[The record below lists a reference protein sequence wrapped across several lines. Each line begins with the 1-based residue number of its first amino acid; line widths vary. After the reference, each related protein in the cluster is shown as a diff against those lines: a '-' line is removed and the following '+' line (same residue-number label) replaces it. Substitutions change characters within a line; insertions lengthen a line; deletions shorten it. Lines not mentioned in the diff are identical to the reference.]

1 MVLPV
6 RVMLSCYDY
15 RYGWSKFVAQHFAW
29 RRIAV
34 EGVAV
39 VCEFDEEALRER
51 LMDECGTAMFG
62 GFPAALLDVADIESA
77 SSDELLEMAE
87 HLGVDPEEY

>member
-1 MVLPV
+1 MRGKLAVSGLILKSCLGGML
-6 RVMLSCYDY
+6 RVVY
-15 RYGWSKFVAQHFAW
+15 
-29 RRIAV
+29 V
-34 EGVAV
+34 EKDRGGALLMD
-39 VCEFDEEALRER
+39 ELDEEALRER

-87 HLGVDPEEY
+87 RLGVDPEEY

>member
-1 MVLPV
+1 MLPV
-6 RVMLSCYDY
+6 RVMLSCYDC

-77 SSDELLEMAE
+77 SSDELFEMAE
-87 HLGVDPEEY
+87 RLGVDPEEY

>member
-1 MVLPV
+1 M
-6 RVMLSCYDY
+6 
-15 RYGWSKFVAQHFAW
+15 SK
-29 RRIAV
+29 RIGALLMD
-34 EGVAV
+34 EL
-39 VCEFDEEALRER
+39 DEEALRER

-87 HLGVDPEEY
+87 RLGVDPEEY

>member
-1 MVLPV
+1 MRGKLVVSGLILKSCLGGML
-6 RVMLSCYDY
+6 RVVY
-15 RYGWSKFVAQHFAW
+15 
-29 RRIAV
+29 V
-34 EGVAV
+34 EKDRGALLMD
-39 VCEFDEEALRER
+39 EFDEEALRER

-87 HLGVDPEEY
+87 RLGVDSEEY

>member
-1 MVLPV
+1 M
-6 RVMLSCYDY
+6 
-15 RYGWSKFVAQHFAW
+15 SK
-29 RRIAV
+29 RIGALLMD
-34 EGVAV
+34 
-39 VCEFDEEALRER
+39 EFDEEALRER

>member
-1 MVLPV
+1 MDEL
-6 RVMLSCYDY
+6 
-15 RYGWSKFVAQHFAW
+15 
-29 RRIAV
+29 
-34 EGVAV
+34 
-39 VCEFDEEALRER
+39 DEEALRER

-87 HLGVDPEEY
+87 RLGVESEEY

>member
-1 MVLPV
+1 M
-6 RVMLSCYDY
+6 
-15 RYGWSKFVAQHFAW
+15 SK
-29 RRIAV
+29 RIGGALLMD
-34 EGVAV
+34 
-39 VCEFDEEALRER
+39 EFDEEALRQR

-87 HLGVDPEEY
+87 RLGVDPEEY

>member
-1 MVLPV
+1 MRGKLVVSGLILKSCLGGML
-6 RVMLSCYDY
+6 RVVY
-15 RYGWSKFVAQHFAW
+15 
-29 RRIAV
+29 V
-34 EGVAV
+34 EKDRGALLMD
-39 VCEFDEEALRER
+39 EFDEEALRER

-87 HLGVDPEEY
+87 RLGVDPEEY

>member
-1 MVLPV
+1 MRGKLVVSGLILKSCLGGML
-6 RVMLSCYDY
+6 RVVY
-15 RYGWSKFVAQHFAW
+15 
-29 RRIAV
+29 V
-34 EGVAV
+34 EKDRGGALLMD
-39 VCEFDEEALRER
+39 ELDEEALRER

-87 HLGVDPEEY
+87 RLGVDPEEY

>member
-1 MVLPV
+1 M
-6 RVMLSCYDY
+6 
-15 RYGWSKFVAQHFAW
+15 SK
-29 RRIAV
+29 RIRGALLMDEV
-34 EGVAV
+34 
-39 VCEFDEEALRER
+39 DEEALRER

-87 HLGVDPEEY
+87 RLGVDPEEY

>member
-1 MVLPV
+1 MRDKLVVSGLILKSCLGGML
-6 RVMLSCYDY
+6 RVVY
-15 RYGWSKFVAQHFAW
+15 
-29 RRIAV
+29 V
-34 EGVAV
+34 EKDRGGALLMD
-39 VCEFDEEALRER
+39 EFDEEALRER

-87 HLGVDPEEY
+87 RLGVDSEEY

>member
-1 MVLPV
+1 M
-6 RVMLSCYDY
+6 
-15 RYGWSKFVAQHFAW
+15 SK
-29 RRIAV
+29 RIGGALLMD
-34 EGVAV
+34 EL
-39 VCEFDEEALRER
+39 DEEALRER

-87 HLGVDPEEY
+87 RLGVDPEEY